1 MWAEALRPRLEG
13 RRIAGCRLVLED
25 GSVWHGTAF
34 GYTGTEGEPGI
45 RVGSSRDLAASGAR
59 ARSHRPPARPPEHR
73 PAPCP
78 AVGECVFN
86 TSLTGYQEI
95 MTDPSY
101 KGQFVVFTYPHL
113 GNVGINLGA
122 HTCRRRPRRL

>member
-1 MWAEALRPRLEG
+1 
-13 RRIAGCRLVLED
+13 
-25 GSVWHGTAF
+25 
-34 GYTGTEGEPGI
+34 
-45 RVGSSRDLAASGAR
+45 
-59 ARSHRPPARPPEHR
+59 
-73 PAPCP
+73 
-78 AVGECVFN
+78 
-86 TSLTGYQEI
+86 